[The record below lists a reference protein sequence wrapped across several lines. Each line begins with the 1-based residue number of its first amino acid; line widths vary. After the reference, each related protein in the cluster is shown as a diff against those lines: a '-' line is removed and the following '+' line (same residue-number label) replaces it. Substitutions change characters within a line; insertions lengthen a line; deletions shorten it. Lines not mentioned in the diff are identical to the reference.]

1 MFFSCDLTVETW
13 SSYGLFI
20 LNQPQKETNIIL
32 SEIAYPSS
40 LKRNLHVVYPSFRL
54 WFYMMPPFGLP
65 PPPPSTPDNY
75 YTVPKLCLSLSAK
88 QRRNHFFWFPTCV
101 PRFEYAW
108 RFPAP
113 PPPPYLKV
121 WIRHCINWV
130 HVSYGF
136 LAAYSRFS
144 RQFELPNES
153 FTEPDGWS
161 FTDDTWIE
169 PSKEITWVEF

>member
-65 PPPPSTPDNY
+65 LFKSVCETTPKSFFL
-75 YTVPKLCLSLSAK
+75 VPNLCTTIWVRVTIPL
-88 QRRNHFFWFPTCV
+88 
-101 PRFEYAW
+101 
-108 RFPAP
+108 

-161 FTDDTWIE
+161 FTNDTWIG

>member
-1 MFFSCDLTVETW
+1 MKWKNKNVLPLLLESCFFRVIQQWRHDPHMARL
-13 SSYGLFI
+13 
-20 LNQPQKETNIIL
+20 
-32 SEIAYPSS
+32 
-40 LKRNLHVVYPSFRL
+40 VYP
-54 WFYMMPPFGLP
+54 PPPLLLIIITQSLNSVYVCLRNNAEITFSGSQPVYHDLSTRHHSP
-65 PPPPSTPDNY
+65 PPPP
-75 YTVPKLCLSLSAK
+75 
-88 QRRNHFFWFPTCV
+88 PT
-101 PRFEYAW
+101 
-108 RFPAP
+108 
-113 PPPPYLKV
+113 PYLKV

-130 HVSYGF
+130 HVNYGF

>member
-20 LNQPQKETNIIL
+20 LNQSQKETNIIL

-54 WFYMMPPFGLP
+54 WFYMMPPFGL

-113 PPPPYLKV
+113 PPPLSQGLDPALHKLSACELWIFSCLFSLFSTV
-121 WIRHCINWV
+121 WA
-130 HVSYGF
+130 S
-136 LAAYSRFS
+136 
-144 RQFELPNES
+144 
-153 FTEPDGWS
+153 
-161 FTDDTWIE
+161 
-169 PSKEITWVEF
+169 